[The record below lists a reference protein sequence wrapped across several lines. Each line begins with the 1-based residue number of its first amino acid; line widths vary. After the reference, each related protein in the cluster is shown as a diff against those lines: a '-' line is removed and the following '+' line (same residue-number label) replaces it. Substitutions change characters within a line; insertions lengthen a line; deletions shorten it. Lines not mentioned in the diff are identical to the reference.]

1 MTSWHP
7 GRGGVASRASPQQDA
22 PISSCKFGRLQSCQ
36 DSGAEAGGSHAP
48 GLVVGECWQ
57 DWLAKSR
64 EEVEGF
70 KKAQVSSWA
79 EAVLIDGG
87 LEADDE
93 LIQQTVTAL
102 QQQGVTGKSLLELTL
117 EQMMQDGIPR
127 GPAVLLTKKIQLLKE
142 PQARQENRFS

>member
-1 MTSWHP
+1 M
-7 GRGGVASRASPQQDA
+7 
-22 PISSCKFGRLQSCQ
+22 
-36 DSGAEAGGSHAP
+36 
-48 GLVVGECWQ
+48 
-57 DWLAKSR
+57 
-64 EEVEGF
+64 EGF

-117 EQMMQDGIPR
+117 DEQIAAGIPL
-127 GPAVLLTKKIQLLKE
+127 GPAKLLTKKIQLLQE
-142 PQARQENRFS
+142 PQARLENRLLLTLF

>member
-1 MTSWHP
+1 M
-7 GRGGVASRASPQQDA
+7 RSP
-22 PISSCKFGRLQSCQ
+22 
-36 DSGAEAGGSHAP
+36 GGSHAP
-48 GLVVGECWQ
+48 GSVVGGSWQ

-93 LIQQTVTAL
+93 FIQRTVTTL
-102 QQQGVTGKSLLELTL
+102 QQQGVTGKSLLKLTL
-117 EQMMQDGIPR
+117 EKLMQVGIPL
-127 GPAVLLTKKIQLLKE
+127 GPAELLAEKIRLLQQPEARLENCLLLTL
-142 PQARQENRFS
+142 F

>member
-1 MTSWHP
+1 M
-7 GRGGVASRASPQQDA
+7 
-22 PISSCKFGRLQSCQ
+22 
-36 DSGAEAGGSHAP
+36 
-48 GLVVGECWQ
+48 VVGECWQ

-102 QQQGVTGKSLLELTL
+102 QQQGVIGKSLLELTL
-117 EQMMQDGIPR
+117 DEQIAAGIPL
-127 GPAVLLTKKIQLLKE
+127 GPAKLLTKKIQLLQE
-142 PQARQENRFS
+142 PQARLENRLLLTLF

>member
-1 MTSWHP
+1 MAELLRAPARSRTLQSPVVHLAGRNRARTATRRP
-7 GRGGVASRASPQQDA
+7 GGSRAP
-22 PISSCKFGRLQSCQ
+22 
-36 DSGAEAGGSHAP
+36 GS
-48 GLVVGECWQ
+48 VVGGRWQ

-102 QQQGVTGKSLLELTL
+102 QQQGVTGKSLRELTL
-117 EQMMQDGIPR
+117 DEQIAAGIPL
-127 GPAVLLTKKIQLLKE
+127 GPAKLLTKKIQLLQE
-142 PQARQENRFS
+142 PQARLENRLLLTLF